1 VPFKKALKPMEW
13 FKVAVHGI
21 PIQDFNTHQGM
32 ALIVEEIKTFN
43 KGFTP
48 IGSPYWLTSASNRQS
63 QLAGSI
69 CVSFP
74 TEEQANRAIRHRLY
88 IAGISVRVSK
98 YHSTSSTAQCTKCGG
113 FGHLNNLCKKRVFRC
128 LLCSEDHA
136 TEQHYCPICK
146 SKGKKCLH
154 LVPKCI
160 NCNGSHSALEYAK
173 CEFYQALKSKKSQDQ
188 PIRIDSTTI

>member
-1 VPFKKALKPMEW
+1 MEW
-13 FKVAVHGI
+13 FKVAVHRI
-21 PIQDFNTHQGM
+21 PIQDFNTDQGM

-48 IGSPYWLTSASNRQS
+48 IGTPYWLTSASNRQG
-63 QLAGSI
+63 QLAGSV

-74 TEEQANRAIRHRLY
+74 TEEQANKAIRQRLY

-98 YHSTSSTAQCTKCGG
+98 YHSTLSTAQCTKCGG
-113 FGHLNNLCKKRVFRC
+113 FGHLNSLCKMSTFKC

-136 TEQHYCPICK
+136 TEQHYCPVCK

-154 LVPKCI
+154 LVPKCT
-160 NCNGSHSALEYAK
+160 NCKGTHSALEHAK
-173 CEFYQALKSKKSQDQ
+173 CEFYLALKSKKSWDQ
-188 PIRIDSTTI
+188 PIRAGWTTI

>member
-1 VPFKKALKPMEW
+1 MEW

-21 PIQDFNTHQGM
+21 PVQDFNTDQGM

-69 CVSFP
+69 YVSFP

-98 YHSTSSTAQCTKCGG
+98 YHSTLSTA
-113 FGHLNNLCKKRVFRC
+113 
-128 LLCSEDHA
+128 
-136 TEQHYCPICK
+136 
-146 SKGKKCLH
+146 
-154 LVPKCI
+154 
-160 NCNGSHSALEYAK
+160 
-173 CEFYQALKSKKSQDQ
+173 
-188 PIRIDSTTI
+188 